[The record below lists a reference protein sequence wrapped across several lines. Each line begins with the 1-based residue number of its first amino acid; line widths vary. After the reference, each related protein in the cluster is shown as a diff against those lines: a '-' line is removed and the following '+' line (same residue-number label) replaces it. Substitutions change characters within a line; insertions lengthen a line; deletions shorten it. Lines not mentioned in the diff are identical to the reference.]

1 MFSLELLEIERIKEE
16 DSRRLQI
23 PTNPEPKTEPKT
35 QEEDEPKRVIVID
48 L

>member
-23 PTNPEPKTEPKT
+23 PIPEPKTEPKT